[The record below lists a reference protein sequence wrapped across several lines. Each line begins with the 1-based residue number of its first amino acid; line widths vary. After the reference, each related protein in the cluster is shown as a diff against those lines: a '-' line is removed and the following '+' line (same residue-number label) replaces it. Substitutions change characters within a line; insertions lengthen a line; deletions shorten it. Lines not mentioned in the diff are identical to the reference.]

1 MAYVNP
7 YTKTL
12 WVDEVDE
19 FEGRFKETELGGGVV
34 EHEIIR
40 GEVYTEGTPQD
51 AQHFNHMEQGI
62 FDAHEELVQQ
72 DGRTGN
78 LEAQTLPEV
87 QEVTRTNS
95 DEFPFNNS
103 AVSVSLQTVRDN
115 LNYVVEIIS
124 VVAEGDVGEVEIT
137 DRQTNGFKIG
147 YTGSAASAVIKFAVI
162 GGFDQ

>member
-7 YTKTL
+7 YTKTA

-19 FEGRFKETELGGGVV
+19 FEGRFQETDLGGGVV

-51 AQHFNHMEQGI
+51 AAHFNHMEEGI
-62 FDAHEELVQQ
+62 YEAHEELVNQ
-72 DGRTGN
+72 DGRVID

-87 QEVTRTNS
+87 QTVTRTNS
-95 DEFPFNNS
+95 EQYPFNNS
-103 AVSVSLQTVRDN
+103 AVSVSLVNVRDN
-115 LNYVVEIIS
+115 INYVVEIIS
-124 VVAEGDVGEVEIT
+124 VVSDGCYGEIEIT

-147 YTGSAASAVIKFAVI
+147 YTGSAASATIKFAVT